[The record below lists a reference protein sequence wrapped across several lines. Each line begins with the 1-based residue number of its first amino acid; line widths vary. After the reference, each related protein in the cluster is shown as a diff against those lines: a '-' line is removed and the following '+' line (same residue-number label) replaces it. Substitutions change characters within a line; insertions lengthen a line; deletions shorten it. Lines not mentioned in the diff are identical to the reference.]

1 MDLTNVGGFNTM
13 INNLMAN
20 LIKDINESNLPIGIT
35 YYILKDILRSVEQQY
50 NNTLGVEEENLK
62 FSQAETNKENDEN

>member
-1 MDLTNVGGFNTM
+1 MDLTNIGGFNTM

-50 NNTLGVEEENLK
+50 NNTLGAEEENLK
-62 FSQAETNKENDEN
+62 FSQTETNKENDEN